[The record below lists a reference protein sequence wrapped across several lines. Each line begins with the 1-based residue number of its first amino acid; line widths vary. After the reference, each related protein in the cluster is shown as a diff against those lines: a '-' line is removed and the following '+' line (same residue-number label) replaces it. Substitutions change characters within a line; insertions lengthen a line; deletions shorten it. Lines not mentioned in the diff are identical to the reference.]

1 MTALLE
7 VEDLRVAYGKIE
19 AVKGI
24 SFSVEAGQV
33 VTLIGTNG
41 AGKTT
46 TLRTLSGL
54 LKPTSG
60 KILFNGQ
67 PLDGVPA
74 HKIVA
79 LGLAHSPEGR
89 HIFPASPSRKTS
101 NSGHTSATTRPASR
115 RTSSAPTTSSPSWAN
130 AASRPQERC
139 PAVSSKCWQWGA
151 PSCPSPS
158 SSCSTNPPWASPR
171 S

>member
-7 VEDLRVAYGKIE
+7 VQDLRVAYGKIE

-24 SFSVEAGQV
+24 SFTVNQGEV
-33 VTLIGTNG
+33 TTLIGTNG

-60 KILFNGQ
+60 TIVFDGQ
-67 PLDGVPA
+67 PLTTVPA

-79 LGLAHSPEGR
+79 LGLAHSPRAG
-89 HIFPASPSRKTS
+89 
-101 NSGHTSATTRPASR
+101 
-115 RTSSAPTTSSPSWAN
+115 TSSP
-130 AASRPQERC
+130 
-139 PAVSSKCWQWGA
+139 V
-151 PSCPSPS
+151 
-158 SSCSTNPPWASPR
+158 
-171 S
+171 

>member
-54 LKPTSG
+54 LKPVGG
-60 KILFNGQ
+60 KILFDGK
-67 PLDGVPA
+67 PLTGVPA

-79 LGLAHSPEGR
+79 LGLAHSPRAG
-89 HIFPASPSRKTS
+89 
-101 NSGHTSATTRPASR
+101 
-115 RTSSAPTTSSPSWAN
+115 TSS
-130 AASRPQERC
+130 R
-139 PAVSSKCWQWGA
+139 V
-151 PSCPSPS
+151 
-158 SSCSTNPPWASPR
+158 
-171 S
+171 